1 MLELCERKRGMG
13 EGKGGW
19 GESFL
24 ERQQGWGGA
33 LPAQFRRG
41 CPSDVP
47 LRFGTGHGERGDK
60 GEREEEEEEAMLNS
74 FSARD
79 ALSPHSSLLLQS
91 GWLLDPQ
98 GRPSASLHTNSPLLQ
113 P

>member
-1 MLELCERKRGMG
+1 MGKGRGMG
-13 EGKGGW
+13 ESVFFF
-19 GESFL
+19 GETTRGV
-24 ERQQGWGGA
+24 EAA

-60 GEREEEEEEAMLNS
+60 GEREVSGRIGGGEAMLNS
-74 FSARD
+74 LSARD
-79 ALSPHSSLLLQS
+79 ALSPHSSLLPQS
-91 GWLLDPQ
+91 GYLLDPH
-98 GRPSASLHTNSPLLQ
+98 GRLSASLHTNSPLPQ